1 VLSKEIG
8 MNQRTL
14 AFGLSTIAIGAA
26 LVARVVWEPTP
37 LVAHQQPCLHA
48 SGETAEQLN
57 RRRQAVQTARQINTE
72 QARLFATSH
81 VYHPASDLSVDVAPG
96 FAMSVTTDGVTYKFA
111 LKDTLDP
118 CRFAFFSDQEGLIFE
133 ANPIR

>member
-1 VLSKEIG
+1 MSL
-8 MNQRTL
+8 RTL
-14 AFGLSTIAIGAA
+14 AFGLPTIAAAAA
-26 LVARVVWEPTP
+26 LVARIVCEPTP
-37 LVAHQQPCLHA
+37 LVAQQQPCLHG
-48 SGETAEQLN
+48 SGEAPEQLI

-81 VYHPASDLSVDVAPG
+81 VYHPASDLSVNVPPG
-96 FAMSVTTDGVTYKFA
+96 FAMSLTTDGVAYKFA
-111 LKDTLDP
+111 LKDTLDA